1 VNTAA
6 PARLWRQVTATPMSR
21 ARAGILLVLVG
32 LTVVA
37 WVWLVRLGPHGATPT
52 MGLGAPLFLAVWIAM
67 MVATMFPAVAPMVLM
82 FARIGASKRTSGRVF
97 VPTWLFVGG
106 YLLVWAALGVVAYGS
121 ALGAGALAARFDV
134 LERGAAP
141 IGGAPTSSAGGRTAA
156 CPDAARRWPSSC
168 STGATVA
175 SGRSDGWAPPHLTS

>member
-1 VNTAA
+1 
-6 PARLWRQVTATPMSR
+6 MSR
-21 ARAGILLVLVG
+21 ARASILLVLVS

-37 WVWLVRLGPHGATPT
+37 WVWLVGLDADGPHSAAPT
-52 MGLGAPLFLAVWIAM
+52 MGLGAPVFLAVWIAM
-67 MVATMFPAVAPMVLM
+67 MVATMFSAVAPMVLM

-97 VPTWLFVGG
+97 VPTWLLVGG

-141 IGGAPTSSAGGRTAA
+141 IGGALIVLAGAYQFSRWQDRCLSRCRSPLAFVIQHWRDGRLGAGRMGGR
-156 CPDAARRWPSSC
+156 RR
-168 STGATVA
+168 T
-175 SGRSDGWAPPHLTS
+175 